1 MSDDDQHLPAG
12 DGDEVDSI
20 DELERAVRRAMR
32 DGDLDTETDLRSVA
46 AQFYLDNGDAG
57 RAVDHCQR
65 LIDVYTRSQGRQGE
79 RTMVWRGFLGRA
91 YTEARLYDRAE
102 TVLRDLLADRTLE
115 LGPDHQSTLVTRGNL
130 ARVIG
135 RSGQIGRAHV

>member
-91 YTEARLYDRAE
+91 YTEARL
-102 TVLRDLLADRTLE
+102 
-115 LGPDHQSTLVTRGNL
+115 
-130 ARVIG
+130 
-135 RSGQIGRAHV
+135 